1 MCESQVRYFK
11 EIGGECA
18 MSLSAAA
25 VKAFKSIG
33 KPKKSLQGSL
43 FWEYKGKTLND
54 LRNEIDNQ
62 KVEKYE

>member
-33 KPKKSLQGSL
+33 KPKKPLY
-43 FWEYKGKTLND
+43 WKYEGKTLND
-54 LRNEIDNQ
+54 LRNEIDN
-62 KVEKYE
+62 

>member
-1 MCESQVRYFK
+1 
-11 EIGGECA
+11 

-54 LRNEIDNQ
+54 LRNEIDN
-62 KVEKYE
+62 